1 MSRRNIHA
9 LQYNG
14 LDSTAASEEEEEEE
28 AEDEGADEAE
38 AAASIGAAPQP
49 GRLPDSQRCA
59 KSSEQR
65 ASSVGIAYSGRMR
78 AWNEVR

>member
-1 MSRRNIHA
+1 M
-9 LQYNG
+9 QYNG
-14 LDSTAASEEEEEEE
+14 LDSTAASEEDEEEEE
-28 AEDEGADEAE
+28 DEDADEDEAE

-65 ASSVGIAYSGRMR
+65 ASSVGMAYSGRMR